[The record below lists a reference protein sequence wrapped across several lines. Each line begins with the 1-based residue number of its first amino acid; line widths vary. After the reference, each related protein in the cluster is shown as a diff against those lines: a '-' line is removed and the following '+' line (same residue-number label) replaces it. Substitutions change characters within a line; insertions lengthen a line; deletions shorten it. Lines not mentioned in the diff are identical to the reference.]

1 MAALDRLVGLVAR
14 GTIRVRVIESREV
27 QRVGGMKPRPIDVR
41 FIAATN
47 RDLRAQCAAGAFRE
61 DLFFR
66 LNGTP
71 AAIERLTRHR
81 WPGNIRELK
90 NVMDR
95 AVLLAQ
101 GSAIDA
107 SDLPI
112 EFDDEFETS
121 TDISAPGPSGHLRKE
136 VEEFERQRI
145 IRALDPCGGNQ
156 TKAARVLGISRRTLL
171 TRLDEYDVPR
181 PRK

>member
-1 MAALDRLVGLVAR
+1 
-14 GTIRVRVIESREV
+14 
-27 QRVGGMKPRPIDVR
+27 VR

-66 LNGTP
+66 LNGITVRIPPLRERTGEIPALAKLFLTRAYREMGSPELALTP
-71 AAIERLTRHR
+71 AAVERLTRHR

-101 GSAIDA
+101 GSRIDA
-107 SDLPI
+107 ADLPI
-112 EFDDEFETS
+112 EFDGEADVQ
-121 TDISAPGPSGHLRKE
+121 TDMSMPGPSGHLRKE

-145 IRALDPCGGNQ
+145 VHALEECGGNQ
-156 TKAARVLGISRRTLL
+156 TKAARLLGISRRTLL